1 MFSPMQQTQVLT
13 YGIDGVLAE
22 RLRELAQAQ
31 RFWLRESSQVSA
43 CLNLVLTS
51 PPSVFV
57 LVLGR
62 DLERELSLLEQV
74 HASLPGTATIVVGE
88 ADNPALAGL
97 AWELGATFALFPPTP
112 METITELVSKLLPIA
127 TP

>member
-1 MFSPMQQTQVLT
+1 MQQTQVLT
-13 YGIDGVLAE
+13 YGIDGVRAE

-31 RFWLRESSQVSA
+31 RIWLRETSQLSA
-43 CLNLVLTS
+43 CRNLAQTS

-57 LVLGR
+57 LGLGG
-62 DLERELSLLEQV
+62 DLERELALLEQV
-74 HASLPGTATIVVGE
+74 HASLPGTPTIVVGE
-88 ADNPALAGL
+88 TDNPALAGL

-112 METITELVSKLLPIA
+112 AERLTELVAKLLPGP

>member
-1 MFSPMQQTQVLT
+1 MHQTQVLT
-13 YGIDGVLAE
+13 YGIVGVLAE

-31 RFWLRESSQVSA
+31 RFWLRETSQFSA
-43 CLNLVLTS
+43 CQNLVQTS

-74 HASLPGTATIVVGE
+74 HTCAPGTPVLVVGE
-88 ADNPALAGL
+88 TDNPALAGL

-112 METITELVSKLLPIA
+112 VDRIMELVVRLLPGS